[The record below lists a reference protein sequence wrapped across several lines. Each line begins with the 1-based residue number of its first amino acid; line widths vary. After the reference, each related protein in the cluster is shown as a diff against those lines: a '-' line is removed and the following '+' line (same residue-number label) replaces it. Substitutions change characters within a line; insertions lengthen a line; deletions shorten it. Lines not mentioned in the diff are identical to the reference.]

1 MTTLRELEFTVKG
14 IPAPQGS
21 KRAYVRNGRAN
32 LVEMAGA
39 SLKAWRQDVAVAAL
53 GAMVKQDWYMA
64 DEPVAVHVTF
74 RMPRPKSRPT
84 DTWHATRP
92 DVDKLLRAVFDALTT
107 ANVWHDDSLVADVLA
122 WKHYATQTAPP
133 GALICVRTIR

>member
-1 MTTLRELEFTVKG
+1 MTTLRELEFTVRG

-21 KRAYVRNGRAN
+21 KRAFVRNGRAN

-39 SLKAWRQDVAVAAL
+39 SLKAWRQDVALAAM
-53 GAMVKQDWYMA
+53 GAQKDQDWYIA
-64 DEPVAVHVTF
+64 EEPVAVHVLF

-92 DVDKLLRAVFDALTT
+92 DADKLARAVLDALTT
-107 ANVWHDDSLVADVLA
+107 AKVWQDDSLVADLLV
-122 WKHYATQTAPP
+122 WKQYATDVAPP
-133 GALICVRTIR
+133 GAFIAVRTIR